1 MPTTC
6 SKTNTFDDR
15 HKATQFTI
23 EIDMTI
29 QHIKNTNASVVSALG
44 PVGIPLSEPACQLN
58 GLKVVIPGRE
68 STDTGIW
75 ECSPGSFRRQI
86 AAGEVMHVLSGRCTF
101 TPDDGEPVQISAGDT
116 LFMSP
121 NTMGV
126 WDIHET
132 LRKVYVLL

>member
-1 MPTTC
+1 
-6 SKTNTFDDR
+6 
-15 HKATQFTI
+15 
-23 EIDMTI
+23 
-29 QHIKNTNASVVSALG
+29 
-44 PVGIPLSEPACQLN
+44 
-58 GLKVVIPGRE
+58 
-68 STDTGIW
+68 
-75 ECSPGSFRRQI
+75 
-86 AAGEVMHVLSGRCTF
+86 MHVLSGRCTF